1 MLHEMHFNTITDFIA
16 IILTFF
22 SSGLAFLMFL
32 GRLMA
37 GEKNRDGI
45 YFALAMLCISL
56 WRLGDGFSY
65 LVLFGISGSTPLSLS
80 IISSIA
86 YFYTCPLLYFYI
98 NVQIRDQED
107 LSGRIFPHMIFPSAI
122 SIVLLSAL
130 LALAFSAF
138 DLHTFTSVD
147 KTLVRFATVLNC
159 LYAVSLLSK
168 MIILFYKGKK
178 VISRHFLLNGVI
190 IILLIVTIA
199 FFLAGDKFMLSLLFF
214 LVISLFHVFGGL
226 FNSNLQ
232 ILKDEAERG
241 KYTKSHIRE
250 LDVDAVVNRI
260 VSLMSVDKIYRDEEI
275 SLKSFSEKLQLTPH
289 QVSEILNSRLGMNFP
304 TCINY
309 YRIDEARDIFG
320 KDRDASIVTVAYHVG
335 FSSLS
340 SFYSAFK
347 KITGMSPGT
356 YQKFIN
362 K

>member
-16 IILTFF
+16 IVLTFF

-56 WRLGDGFSY
+56 WRFGDGFNY
-65 LVLFGISGSTPLSLS
+65 LVLFGISGSSPLSLS
-80 IISSIA
+80 IISSIS
-86 YFYTCPLLYFYI
+86 YFFTCPLLYFYI
-98 NVQIRDQED
+98 NGQIRDQEG
-107 LSGRIFPHMIFPSAI
+107 LSGRIFPHMIFPAAI
-122 SIVLLSAL
+122 SIVLLTVL
-130 LALAFSAF
+130 LARAFSAV
-138 DLHTFTSVD
+138 DQNIIFTVD
-147 KTLVRFATVLNC
+147 KTLVRFATVVNC
-159 LYAVSLLSK
+159 FYALSLLSK
-168 MIILFYKGKK
+168 MIILFYRGKK
-178 VISRHFLLNGVI
+178 VINRLFLLNSII
-190 IILLIVTIA
+190 IILLISTIA

-214 LVISLFHVFGGL
+214 FVISLFHVFGDL
-226 FNSNLQ
+226 FNSDLQ
-232 ILKDEAERG
+232 ILKDEAARG
-241 KYTKSHIRE
+241 KYAKSHIRE
-250 LDVDAVVNRI
+250 LDVDAVVNRV
-260 VSLMSVDKIYRDEEI
+260 VSLMSEDKIYRDEEI
-275 SLKSFSEKLQLTPH
+275 SLKSLSEKLQLTPH
-289 QVSEILNSRLGMNFP
+289 QVSEILNSRMGMNFP

-309 YRIDEARDIFG
+309 YRIDEARDIFE

-356 YQKFIN
+356 YQKYIN